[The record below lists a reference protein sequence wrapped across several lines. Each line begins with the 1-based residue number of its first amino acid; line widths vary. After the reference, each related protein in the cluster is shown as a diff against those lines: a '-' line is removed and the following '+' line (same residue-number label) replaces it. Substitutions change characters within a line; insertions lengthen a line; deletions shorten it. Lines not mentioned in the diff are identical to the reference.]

1 MFVAVLASSVISCQ
15 RAITQK
21 GLRSSP
27 MRSPLYLG
35 IVDEHNDSL
44 DGEGLLAS
52 SRLSIADAY
61 QGFGVVRT
69 HVFSER

>member
-21 GLRSSP
+21 GLRSFS
-27 MRSPLYLG
+27 REVPLCGRL
-35 IVDEHNDSL
+35 VDEHNDSL